1 MVKPKSIYL
10 TYYKKTIFLFIII
23 FCCGKI
29 YSQEEGSKLIGIVE
43 NESSK
48 KVMSGV
54 HVINTSKVIGV
65 ITNNEGVFELEVSP
79 NDTLYFSYIGYK
91 PLKILV
97 NNDMIK
103 FKNTKF
109 QLTELAYAL
118 EEVVVKPYQ
127 LTGYLEIDIKSV
139 PINPAGRYR
148 IAGLPNS
155 GYEAGNKNK
164 SSISKA
170 LGAIFDPVDYLYNLF
185 GKNPRQMKK
194 IEKMKKDK
202 EIKNLLASKFDRV
215 IIGQLLNVNL
225 VEIEEILIN
234 CNYSNAFIKNA
245 NDLQILEAISECYN
259 EYRVLNL

>member
-1 MVKPKSIYL
+1 MVDYNSIYL
-10 TYYKKTIFLFIII
+10 RYLKKTVFLIIII
-23 FCCGKI
+23 FNSNKAYC
-29 YSQEEGSKLIGIVE
+29 QEQNSKLIGVVE
-43 NESSK
+43 NESSN

-65 ITNNEGVFELEVSP
+65 ITNNDGIFELEVSL

-109 QLTELAYAL
+109 QLTELAFAL
-118 EEVVVKPYQ
+118 EEVIVKPYQ

-148 IAGLPNS
+148 IAGLPYS

-202 EIKNLLASKFDRV
+202 EIKNLLASKFNRV
-215 IIGQLLNVNL
+215 IIGQLLDVNL

>member
-1 MVKPKSIYL
+1 MVNPKSIYL
-10 TYYKKTIFLFIII
+10 THLKKLFFYLSFI
-23 FCCGKI
+23 FCYCKI

-103 FKNTKF
+103 FKKTKF

-148 IAGLPNS
+148 IAGLPYS

-194 IEKMKKDK
+194 IEKMKDK

>member
-1 MVKPKSIYL
+1 MVNPKSIYL
-10 TYYKKTIFLFIII
+10 TYFKKTIFLFIII
-23 FCCGKI
+23 FCYCKI

-48 KVMSGV
+48 KVVMSGV

-79 NDTLYFSYIGYK
+79 SDTLYFSYIGYK

-103 FKNTKF
+103 FKKTKF

-148 IAGLPNS
+148 IAGLPYS
-155 GYEAGNKNK
+155 SYEAGNKQV
-164 SSISKA
+164 
-170 LGAIFDPVDYLYNLF
+170 FDF
-185 GKNPRQMKK
+185 KG
-194 IEKMKKDK
+194 
-202 EIKNLLASKFDRV
+202 SW
-215 IIGQLLNVNL
+215 
-225 VEIEEILIN
+225 
-234 CNYSNAFIKNA
+234 
-245 NDLQILEAISECYN
+245 CYF
-259 EYRVLNL
+259 